1 MSFFKRETA
10 VSFSSIFKYLS
21 FRLTYKGKQYHGAS
35 LSILHLCE
43 YCFFCVTGIWRIYS
57 ATVTPRCRYLVPA
70 TFQNSDFVTAV
81 FCCDLLLPMTS
92 FGSLGRPSA
101 RIVFLVD
108 PLYLMHLSAK
118 FFSADS
124 LFMSLKIDFSHI
136 VRHREFNVGY
146 DGLKLSVQN

>member
-1 MSFFKRETA
+1 MIFKVPSNPNLSIILRHPFN
-10 VSFSSIFKYLS
+10 SFSLSIFVCPFPKEKLLYLFQIFS
-21 FRLTYKGKQYHGAS
+21 NISASYRLTYKGKQYHGAS

-57 ATVTPRCRYLVPA
+57 AVYTVTPRCRYLVPA

-118 FFSADS
+118 CF
-124 LFMSLKIDFSHI
+124 
-136 VRHREFNVGY
+136 
-146 DGLKLSVQN
+146 

>member
-1 MSFFKRETA
+1 MIFKVPSNPNLSIILRHPFN
-10 VSFSSIFKYLS
+10 SFSLSIFVCPFPKEKLLYLFQIFS
-21 FRLTYKGKQYHGAS
+21 NISASYRLTYKGKQYHGAS

-118 FFSADS
+118 CF
-124 LFMSLKIDFSHI
+124 
-136 VRHREFNVGY
+136 
-146 DGLKLSVQN
+146 